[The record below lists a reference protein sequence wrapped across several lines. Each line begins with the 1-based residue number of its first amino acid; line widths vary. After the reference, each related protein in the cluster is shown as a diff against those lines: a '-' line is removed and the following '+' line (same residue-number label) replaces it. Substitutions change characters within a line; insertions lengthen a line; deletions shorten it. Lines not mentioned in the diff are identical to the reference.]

1 MTPALSLEGKGGGEG
16 RRSGGARQGCKRP
29 PPPGAFTPN
38 GDSERPALLLPP
50 PWSWPPWGTSWVGRG
65 RTGARTATSLHQQP
79 QGGVGWVRRG
89 PGGHGGGRNLPTGPN
104 PPLLRLTALIS
115 LSPPTPSQ
123 SPASYLAVPSFSDDP
138 AKPPACLSVLGSLI
152 TNNLYFLPPS
162 VGLSVPDATHI
173 THLTLTQPLR

>member
-1 MTPALSLEGKGGGEG
+1 MGGPG
-16 RRSGGARQGCKRP
+16 RDASAPLHPEPLPLMGTVRGQPYCS
-29 PPPGAFTPN
+29 
-38 GDSERPALLLPP
+38 PP

-173 THLTLTQPLR
+173 THLTLTQPPQVGTIIIIPVLQRED